1 MPQANIQ
8 PQPIQG
14 KVGAQEGLH
23 LAPGAGGLQQAL
35 VELEGRVVD
44 APCQPKTLALGK
56 VFGVVQQPQ
65 DEVLGLA
72 EDERL
77 FHDQP
82 LSTPVSGDWGA
93 PPPTRPPLQKG
104 RSPETRRP
112 ESQRAGD
119 TEPDISVTLVRRAV
133 GPEGG
138 ADIVRIEGPRAPPH
152 HTAASTVWASRVRLG
167 RRGIV
172 GIIEP
177 V

>member
-1 MPQANIQ
+1 MGVVAARMPQANIQ

-93 PPPTRPPLQKG
+93 PPPTRPPASERQEPRNQKARITASG
-104 RSPETRRP
+104 RHGTRHIRNVSP
-112 ESQRAGD
+112 
-119 TEPDISVTLVRRAV
+119 
-133 GPEGG
+133 
-138 ADIVRIEGPRAPPH
+138 
-152 HTAASTVWASRVRLG
+152 ASGRTGG
-167 RRGIV
+167 RRGHSTH
-172 GIIEP
+172 
-177 V
+177 